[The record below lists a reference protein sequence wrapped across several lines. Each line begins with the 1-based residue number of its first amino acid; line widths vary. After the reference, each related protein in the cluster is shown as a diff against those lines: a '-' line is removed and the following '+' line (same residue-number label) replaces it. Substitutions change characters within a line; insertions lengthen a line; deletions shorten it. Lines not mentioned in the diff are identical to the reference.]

1 MKPGEMSSWSFLFS
15 VVLLASMGLIAP
27 RALAQ
32 TNQMHFDPQAY
43 AALADADSPDTIPV
57 GTKITL
63 QNWQKYR
70 RFMPVG
76 LQAIYEGKFHWKIG
90 PEPDYTIEVG
100 PTITIPMPKKYTAD
114 TEKYAGQATLK
125 QVDTGGYTVDNY
137 QAGLPF
143 PDPKEPQLGY
153 KVAYNNWYYW
163 RPFVYTYL
171 STLYRVAQNYSVYK
185 TTGGVNNWRV
195 AHLSDDD
202 MPMQQPYAGPYFLLI
217 RNPQFT
223 PEQNRYTTT
232 LQMLYSDPAHVQDS
246 YIFLPSLR
254 RSLRLSTASRCAPL
268 TGSDWVYDDNGGGM
282 YFQVPSFDVKVLGK
296 KKILALVH
304 EKQCSKADKKDCF
317 TIIGSNPGWP
327 KPEMGSWE
335 VINAYVLDITPR
347 PALAHYC
354 YAHKVAYIATTDAWI
369 LTWWEAYDENGK
381 FWKLDKASY
390 RPVPIGNGESTTVNG
405 IVDAS
410 VVDIQASHA
419 SVSLN
424 TDVRVDTEV
433 EPELQ
438 NAKLWG
444 FPSGLARVMR

>member
-1 MKPGEMSSWSFLFS
+1 MISAEKSYRIFLLS
-15 VVLLASMGLIAP
+15 PLLLAIVAFMAP
-27 RALAQ
+27 GALAQ
-32 TNQMHFDPQAY
+32 VAQLKFDPQAY
-43 AALADADSPDTIPV
+43 ASLVDADSPDTIPV

-70 RFMPVG
+70 RYMPVG
-76 LQAIYEGKFHWKIG
+76 LQAIYEGKYHWKIG
-90 PEPDYTIEVG
+90 SGPDFTVEVG
-100 PTITIPMPKKYTAD
+100 PTIPIPMPSKFASD
-114 TEKYAGQATLK
+114 TEKYSGQTKLNK
-125 QVDTGGYTVDNY
+125 IDTGGYTIDSY

-171 STLYRVAQNYSVYK
+171 STLYRVDQNLNVYRS
-185 TTGGVNNWRV
+185 TGGVNNWRV
-195 AHLSDDD
+195 AHLSDGD
-202 MPMQQPYAGPYFLLI
+202 MPVQMPYAGPYFLLI

-223 PEQNRYTTT
+223 PEQNRYTTS

-254 RSLRLSTASRCAPL
+254 RSLRLSTAARCAPI

-296 KKILALVH
+296 KKVLALVH
-304 EKQCSKADKKDCF
+304 EQKCTKAEKKDCF
-317 TIIGSNPGWP
+317 TIAGSNPGWP
-327 KPEMGSWE
+327 KPEIGPWE
-335 VINAYVLDITPR
+335 VINTYVLDITPLA
-347 PALAHYC
+347 ALGHYC
-354 YAHKVAYIATTDAWI
+354 YAHKVAYIATTKAWI
-369 LTWWEAYDENGK
+369 LVWWEAYDQNGN

-390 RPVPIGNGESTTVNG
+390 TPVPIGNGEATTVNG

-410 VVDIQASHA
+410 VADVQDSHA

-424 TDVRVDTEV
+424 SDVRVDSQV
-433 EPELQ
+433 DPELQ
-438 NAKLWG
+438 NGKLWG
-444 FPSGLARVMR
+444 YPGGLDRVMR